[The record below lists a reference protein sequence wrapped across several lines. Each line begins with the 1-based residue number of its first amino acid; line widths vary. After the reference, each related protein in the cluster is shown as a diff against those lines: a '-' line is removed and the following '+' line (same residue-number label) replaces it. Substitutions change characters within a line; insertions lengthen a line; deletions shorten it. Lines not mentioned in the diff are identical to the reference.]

1 VTIVDIV
8 GLGVLLA
15 IALLMLVLALIER
28 RWPSSLRP
36 LAGIESLGKAVERTV
51 EAGEQVHLS
60 LGTGSVTGSNVAPA
74 LAGLSALTHVAT
86 ATAVGDKPLV
96 VTAGDGTMTVLAQ
109 DTLRSSYERIG
120 RGRAYRHTAA
130 RMLGAT
136 PFSYVAGVPLLLS
149 MEGTT
154 VHLLLGSFGVE
165 GALAADVG
173 ERGGAFV
180 LGGTDDV
187 RTQALMYAA
196 AGYPLI
202 GEEIFATGAYL
213 DGGGFQQASLRVQ
226 DAVRLLVIVVVVL
239 GTILLSLGVSP

>member
-1 VTIVDIV
+1 VTIVDVV
-8 GLGVLLA
+8 GLAVLLVFV
-15 IALLMLVLALIER
+15 LLMLIMTLIGR
-28 RWPSSLRP
+28 RRTPSLRP

-60 LGTGSVTGSNVAPA
+60 LGTGSVTGPNVAPA
-74 LAGLSALTHVAT
+74 LAGLSALTRVAT

-96 VTAGDGTMTVLAQ
+96 VTAGDGAMTVLAQ
-109 DTLRSSYERIG
+109 DTLRDAYERIG
-120 RGRAYRHTAA
+120 RSRAYRHTAA

-136 PFSYVAGVPLLLS
+136 PFSYAAGVPLLLS

-165 GALAADVG
+165 GALAADAG

-187 RTQALMYAA
+187 RTQALLYAA
-196 AGYPLI
+196 AGYPLV

-213 DGGGFQQASLRVQ
+213 EGGGFHQASLRVQ
-226 DAVRLLVIVVVVL
+226 DAVRVLVIVAVAL
-239 GTILLSLGVSP
+239 GTILLSLGVSL